1 MLDLTKK
8 KDTPRP
14 KAKEKP
20 NQDGRRG
27 EIMFRIK
34 PHTHQRRLEGSN
46 KTLSAPGPRDA
57 IETEPELY
65 LSFSYGGTGQ
75 QWTAEGAGALGAIDL
90 GMA

>member
-1 MLDLTKK
+1 MVEGVKLC
-8 KDTPRP
+8 
-14 KAKEKP
+14 
-20 NQDGRRG
+20 
-27 EIMFRIK
+27 
-34 PHTHQRRLEGSN
+34 LESNPIPTRDSN